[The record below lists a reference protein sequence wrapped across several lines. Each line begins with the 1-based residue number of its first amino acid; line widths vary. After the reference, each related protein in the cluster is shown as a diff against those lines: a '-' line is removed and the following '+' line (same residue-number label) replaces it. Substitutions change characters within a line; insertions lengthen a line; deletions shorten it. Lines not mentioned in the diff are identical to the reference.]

1 MSTTPH
7 TRTGFWRGTTLLL
20 LVVVWLT
27 PLVAVLVTSF
37 RTTRQVSSTGWW
49 QGLVPPWA
57 FTPDNYVHVLT
68 RGGLA
73 QSFLNSAVVTLPVV
87 VLSVLF
93 AALGGYVFARWRFPA
108 RDALFFLMLA
118 LLSVPV
124 QLTLVPTLKLFGA
137 LGIVGTFPAVWIAH
151 LGYAMPFSVYLMR
164 NFFVGMPD
172 ELFEAAEI
180 DGASEPRKFFA
191 LAVPLARPALAAVAV
206 FQFMWVWN
214 DLLISLVFLGGSRSV
229 APLTVMVSNLVGA
242 RGDGWELLTAA
253 AFVLMVVPMVVFFTM
268 QRYFVRGMLSGA
280 VK

>member
-1 MSTTPH
+1 MSTVPRTRRPG
-7 TRTGFWRGTTLLL
+7 TRRPRTGFWRGTTLLL

-37 RTTRQVSSTGWW
+37 RTTRQVSSSGWW
-49 QGLVPPWA
+49 QALVPPWG
-57 FTPDNYVHVLT
+57 FTLDNYQHVLT

-87 VLSVLF
+87 VLAVLF
-93 AALGGYVFARWRFPA
+93 AALGGYVFARWRFPG
-108 RDALFFLMLA
+108 RDALFFGMLR
-118 LLSVPV
+118 
-124 QLTLVPTLKLFGA
+124 LFGE

-180 DGASEPRKFFA
+180 DGASEPRKFFS
-191 LAVPLARPALAAVAV
+191 LAAPLARPALAAVAV

-214 DLLISLVFLGGSRSV
+214 DLLVSLVFLGGSRSV

>member
-1 MSTTPH
+1 MSTVPRTRRPG
-7 TRTGFWRGTTLLL
+7 TRRPRTGFWRGTTLLL

-37 RTTRQVSSTGWW
+37 RTTRQVSSSGWW
-49 QGLVPPWA
+49 QALVPPWG
-57 FTPDNYVHVLT
+57 FTLDNYQHVLT

-87 VLSVLF
+87 VLAVLF
-93 AALGGYVFARWRFPA
+93 AALGGYV
-108 RDALFFLMLA
+108 
-118 LLSVPV
+118 
-124 QLTLVPTLKLFGA
+124 
-137 LGIVGTFPAVWIAH
+137 
-151 LGYAMPFSVYLMR
+151 
-164 NFFVGMPD
+164 FVGMPD

-180 DGASEPRKFFA
+180 DGASEPRKFFS
-191 LAVPLARPALAAVAV
+191 LAAPLARPALAAVAV

-214 DLLISLVFLGGSRSV
+214 DLLVSLVFLGGSRSV